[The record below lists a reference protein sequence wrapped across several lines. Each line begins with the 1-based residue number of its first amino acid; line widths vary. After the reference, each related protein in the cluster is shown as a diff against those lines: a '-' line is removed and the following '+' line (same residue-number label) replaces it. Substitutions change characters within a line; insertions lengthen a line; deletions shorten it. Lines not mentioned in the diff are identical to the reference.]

1 MDKHKHLLEAIL
13 NASLDGILALSESTE
28 TPLANAAYSSL
39 FTGWEKLRYNE
50 PLDVV
55 HNFYSKYVA
64 DVDTLLNLVT
74 KVRRTRELHE
84 GKIHLL
90 DGRIMRLIGR
100 VIKTQGDSEIE
111 VWNYR
116 DITEQCRQDEQL
128 QLRLQLIT
136 AILNA
141 SSDAIF
147 TVVEEM
153 ENPLANA
160 KYSSIFPGWEK
171 ALRYGQPLKEV
182 EDFFA
187 RYLVN
192 WETHVGLIAKVRQ
205 TKQYHQTII
214 YHKDGRIFD
223 ISGKMVNVEFIR
235 HGALEIYTLKDI
247 TEEVRNRQKMQA
259 MQLTVDNLSEPVVWL
274 DVRGKITYANQAA
287 CAALGYD
294 EPAEMTGKTVW
305 HFYGTQQYGDGVSD
319 AWGTTL
325 ETLGKDTHI
334 KFDHTTLAKR
344 DGTRLPCTILIDYI
358 TEGREPFLAVCF
370 HDLSEQIQRAEAER
384 ATAAKSE
391 FLAHMSHEIRT
402 PLNGIIGISDLLL
415 GTQLEAKQ
423 RNYVE
428 LLHTSGSHLLS
439 IINDI
444 LDFSKIETG
453 KLEIEKIS
461 FDPVELVCSAV
472 GMSSPRASEKGISLE
487 SEFTLKELPSLAGD
501 PVRIRQVLVNLIN
514 NSVKFT
520 NHGSVRVSVSEEPQE
535 TEDERCDHLLRFSVS
550 DTGIG
555 IPQNKIGRLF
565 NSFSQVDTSTSR
577 KFGGTGLGLAI
588 SKRLVEL
595 MGGKIGVDST
605 ENVGSTFWFILP
617 FAEHAVEN
625 VQQAGD
631 FLNGAGKA
639 QPASGGAEFPLLIAE
654 DNSIN
659 QIVIGEILTQFGFEY
674 EIVSDGRKAVEAFE
688 KKRYSLILMDCQMPE
703 MDGFEATKK
712 IRELEGGFAAGR
724 TPIIALTANAT
735 KGDQEK
741 CLEAGMDAYCTKPIN
756 VEQLIASL
764 NKWLGAH

>member
-1 MDKHKHLLEAIL
+1 MNKHKQLLEAIL

-28 TPLANAAYSSL
+28 TPLATAAFSSL
-39 FTGWEKLRYNE
+39 FAGWEKLRYNE
-50 PLDVV
+50 PLEVV

-100 VIKTQGDSEIE
+100 VIKTQDGSEIE
-111 VWNYR
+111 VWNHR

-141 SSDAIF
+141 STDAIF
-147 TVVEEM
+147 TVVEGM
-153 ENPLANA
+153 EKPLANA

-171 ALRYGQPLKEV
+171 ALRYGQPLQEV
-182 EDFFA
+182 QDFFA
-187 RYLVN
+187 QYLVN
-192 WETHVGLIAKVRQ
+192 WETQVGLIAKVRQ

-325 ETLGKDTHI
+325 ETLRKDTHI

-358 TEGREPFLAVCF
+358 TEGSEPFLAVCF
-370 HDLSEQIQRAEAER
+370 HDLSEQIQRVEAER
-384 ATAAKSE
+384 AATAKSE
-391 FLAHMSHEIRT
+391 FLARMSHEIRT
-402 PLNGIIGISDLLL
+402 PLNSVLGIAEIVSQMDIPDKAREYLCILAMSGKSLL
-415 GTQLEAKQ
+415 A
-423 RNYVE
+423 
-428 LLHTSGSHLLS
+428 

-444 LDFSKIETG
+444 LDFSKLELGSMKIESS
-453 KLEIEKIS
+453 EYS
-461 FDPVELVCSAV
+461 FTSLLHVTINIIQILIIRKPQLDFVVRVDPTIPERL
-472 GMSSPRASEKGISLE
+472 I
-487 SEFTLKELPSLAGD
+487 GD
-501 PVRIRQVLVNLIN
+501 EVRIRQILFNLLSNAIKYTTSGYISLNIQHEKSVNSTSLII
-514 NSVKFT
+514 SV
-520 NHGSVRVSVSEEPQE
+520 E
-535 TEDERCDHLLRFSVS
+535 

-555 IPQNKIGRLF
+555 I
-565 NSFSQVDTSTSR
+565 D
-577 KFGGTGLGLAI
+577 
-588 SKRLVEL
+588 E
-595 MGGKIGVDST
+595 
-605 ENVGSTFWFILP
+605 ENFTNIF
-617 FAEHAVEN
+617 
-625 VQQAGD
+625 D
-631 FLNGAGKA
+631 
-639 QPASGGAEFPLLIAE
+639 
-654 DNSIN
+654 
-659 QIVIGEILTQFGFEY
+659 
-674 EIVSDGRKAVEAFE
+674 
-688 KKRYSLILMDCQMPE
+688 
-703 MDGFEATKK
+703 
-712 IRELEGGFAAGR
+712 
-724 TPIIALTANAT
+724 
-735 KGDQEK
+735 
-741 CLEAGMDAYCTKPIN
+741 
-756 VEQLIASL
+756 
-764 NKWLGAH
+764 